1 MRHCSRLYC
10 LLLLCSFAL
19 HVGAQVKGEPQIQ
32 PESKLKESVGQG
44 EVLSSNKACSKVFKS
59 FQDGIRAGNI
69 TLFSQ
74 HLASQVYVNLRGG
87 ESGYYSDNQ
96 VHYVLRNYLR
106 AKRLASFDF
115 TTVGESESN
124 PYATGSAVFI
134 VKGTREIAQV
144 YVSLSFAGERWV
156 ITQINIY

>member
-1 MRHCSRLYC
+1 MSRCSALYG
-10 LLLLCSFAL
+10 LLTFCVISFSA
-19 HVGAQVKGEPQIQ
+19 VAQEKSDRQTQ
-32 PESKLKESVGQG
+32 SQLNLKESGNQTDIFPA
-44 EVLSSNKACSKVFKS
+44 NKECNRVFRN
-59 FQDGIRAGNI
+59 FQEGIRAGNI

-74 HLASQVYVNLRGG
+74 HLGSQVYVNLRGG
-87 ESGYYSDNQ
+87 ENGYYSDNQ

-106 AKRLASFDF
+106 AKRLSSFDF

-144 YVSLSFAGERWV
+144 YVSLSYVGERWV

>member
-1 MRHCSRLYC
+1 M
-10 LLLLCSFAL
+10 LCALSFTA
-19 HVGAQVKGEPQIQ
+19 VAQEKGDGKTQQ
-32 PESKLKESVGQG
+32 QLNLKEGVNQTDLFPANKECNSVFRNVQEG
-44 EVLSSNKACSKVFKS
+44 L
-59 FQDGIRAGNI
+59 RAGNI
-69 TLFSQ
+69 NLFSR
-74 HLASQVYVNLRGG
+74 HLGSQVYVNLRGG

-106 AKRLASFDF
+106 AKKLSSFEF
-115 TTVGESESN
+115 TTAGESESN

-144 YVSLSFAGERWV
+144 YVSLSYVGERWV